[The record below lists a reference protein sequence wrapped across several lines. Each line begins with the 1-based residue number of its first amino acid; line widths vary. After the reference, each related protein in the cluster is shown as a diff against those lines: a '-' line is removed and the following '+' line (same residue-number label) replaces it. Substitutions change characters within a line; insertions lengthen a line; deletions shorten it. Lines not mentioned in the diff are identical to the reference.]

1 MASPDHVSIMIH
13 RDIVYFEKAGSQN
26 TDDTIRL
33 ALVRAK
39 ELGIRYVVVAS
50 SSGATG
56 LKAAETFGGTGI
68 KVIVV
73 SHHVGF
79 SGPGRRDIDEQY
91 QKQLKE
97 LDVPVIE
104 ASHALSGV
112 ERSITKRLGGASR
125 VESIAEALRTLISVG
140 TKVCVEIS
148 IMAADA
154 GLVPVDGKTEII
166 AIGGT
171 WSGADTACVIK
182 PAHANNFFDMQVR
195 EFVCLPREKSRE

>member
-26 TDDTIRL
+26 TEDTVRL
-33 ALVRAK
+33 ALARAK
-39 ELGIRYVVVAS
+39 EHGIRYVVVAS

-56 LKAAETFGGTGI
+56 VMAAKAFEGTGV

-73 SHHVGF
+73 GHHVGF
-79 SGPGRRDIDEQY
+79 SGPGQQDIEEEY
-91 QKQLKE
+91 ARQLKE
-97 LDVPVIE
+97 MGVTVLQ

-112 ERSITKRLGGASR
+112 ERSITRRLGGASR
-125 VESIAEALRTLISVG
+125 AESIAEALRTLISVG
-140 TKVCVEIS
+140 TKVCVEIT

-182 PAHANNFFDMQVR
+182 PAHANSFFDMQVR